1 MSLRRMETAIEVP
14 KIISG
19 FGGFPQLPERKR
31 WYACN
36 IGFVGW
42 NCYKLVEEVE
52 RPKFCPTCRVVD
64 VPAYLP
70 EFLDKY
76 VLEHKFNE
84 PIQVKTPTHPTLP
97 ETYCL
102 SSPKPS
108 SPHPGSPSVRQV
120 PSVAYTGA
128 HMPPKKPFQ

>member
-1 MSLRRMETAIEVP
+1 MSLRIQETAVELP
-14 KIISG
+14 KFVSG
-19 FGGFPQLPERKR
+19 FGGFPRLPERKR

-36 IGFVGW
+36 IDFVGW
-42 NCYKLVEEVE
+42 NCYKLGEKVE

-70 EFLDKY
+70 ECLDKY
-76 VLEHKFNE
+76 VIEYKFNE
-84 PIQVKTPTHPTLP
+84 QIRVKTPEHSKSL

-102 SSPKPS
+102 SNLKPS
-108 SPHPGSPSVRQV
+108 SQPPESPSVRQV

-128 HMPPKKPFQ
+128 HKQPKNPFQ